1 MDYSIIIKNGLVVDG
16 SGNPWFK
23 ADVGIREDRIARIGR
38 TPSSCADLT
47 INAEGLVVSPGFI
60 DIHSHSDLSLL
71 VNPRAESKIM
81 QGVTTEVNGNCGNSA
96 APLGR
101 ENISLLKEHLS
112 LSSEVNW
119 DWSSFG
125 EYLDRL
131 EKQGTAV
138 NVATLVGHGTVRVAV
153 MGYERRKPTRDELD
167 QMKALVARSMEEGA
181 FGISTGL
188 IYSPGYYSTTDELVE
203 LCKVA
208 AERGGFYATHIRSES
223 DGLIE
228 ATQEAISV
236 AEQAKI
242 PLQLSHH
249 SCKYPCSLVGGNKKT
264 MEMLDEA
271 REQGVDVTCDLH
283 GYDRVSTHLTVL
295 VPPWAF
301 EGGGQKLIERI
312 KDPETRRLIKKQM
325 AGLVP
330 VEWPR
335 AGSSCLMRDGH
346 YDKVYLADCKKNKH
360 LCGKSMSDIATIRG
374 VDPLEVVLDLLL
386 EEGETTPSIT
396 AEAYSHENNSI
407 VLSHSTS
414 MVASDGSAYAPHG
427 EMGNVLI
434 HPRSYGCFPNIFA
447 QYVREKKLL
456 VLESA
461 IRKMTSLPAQRLG
474 LRDRG
479 LLRTGMWA
487 DVVVFDPRSIE
498 SMATYE
504 DPHQYPKGIDYVLV
518 NGQLAVGK
526 GDPTETLA
534 GKILRHNMK

>member
-188 IYSPGYYSTTDELVE
+188 IYPPGYYSTTDELVE

-264 MEMLDEA
+264 MEMLARMKLEA
-271 REQGVDVTCDLH
+271 
-283 GYDRVSTHLTVL
+283 
-295 VPPWAF
+295 
-301 EGGGQKLIERI
+301 
-312 KDPETRRLIKKQM
+312 
-325 AGLVP
+325 
-330 VEWPR
+330 
-335 AGSSCLMRDGH
+335 
-346 YDKVYLADCKKNKH
+346 
-360 LCGKSMSDIATIRG
+360 
-374 VDPLEVVLDLLL
+374 
-386 EEGETTPSIT
+386 
-396 AEAYSHENNSI
+396 
-407 VLSHSTS
+407 
-414 MVASDGSAYAPHG
+414 
-427 EMGNVLI
+427 
-434 HPRSYGCFPNIFA
+434 
-447 QYVREKKLL
+447 
-456 VLESA
+456 
-461 IRKMTSLPAQRLG
+461 
-474 LRDRG
+474 
-479 LLRTGMWA
+479 
-487 DVVVFDPRSIE
+487 
-498 SMATYE
+498 
-504 DPHQYPKGIDYVLV
+504 
-518 NGQLAVGK
+518 
-526 GDPTETLA
+526 
-534 GKILRHNMK
+534 